1 MLSEI
6 WRYPVKSMRGHQ
18 LTEAT
23 VEPWGLA
30 GDRRW
35 MVTDAD
41 GSFLTAREL
50 PRLLLGVPTPG
61 ADNGLRLHA
70 DGLGDLVVPAPGAD
84 ARERTVQI
92 WSSSVRARDAGD
104 DAAAWVAELVGADV
118 RLVWLAD
125 PTQRPPNPAFAR
137 TDDRVSLA
145 DGYPLLVT
153 TEASLEALGGGF
165 SMRRFRPNLVVTGSK
180 AWAEDDWRVV
190 RVGGPGGAVFRAV
203 KGCPRCVMT
212 TRDPDTAEGGR
223 EPVTTLA
230 RLRRFDGATWFG
242 TNLVPDTPGAVV
254 REGDVV
260 EVLEE
265 VEPGAGPL
273 R

>member
-1 MLSEI
+1 MSTTLSEI
-6 WRYPVKSMRGHQ
+6 WRYPVKSMRGHR
-18 LTEAT
+18 LPEAT

-41 GSFLTAREL
+41 GGFLTAREL
-50 PRLLLGVPTPG
+50 PRLLLGVPTPA
-61 ADNGLRLHA
+61 ADGLRLQA
-70 DGLGDLVVPAPGAD
+70 DGLGEVLVPAPDDD
-84 ARERTVQI
+84 AVERTVAI
-92 WSSSVRARDAGD
+92 WGSTVRARDAGD
-104 DAAAWVAELVGADV
+104 DAAAWVSELVGADV

-137 TDDRVSLA
+137 PDDRVSLA

-153 TEASLEALGGGF
+153 TTASLAALGGF
-165 SMRRFRPNLVVTGSK
+165 SMRRFRPNLVVTGAE
-180 AWAEDDWRVV
+180 AWTEDDWRVV
-190 RVGGPGGAVFRAV
+190 RVGAATFRAV

-223 EPVTTLA
+223 EPVATLA

-242 TNLVPDTPGAVV
+242 TNLVPDTPGATV

-260 EVLEE
+260 EVLEA
-265 VEPGAGPL
+265 VEPGGGPL

>member
-1 MLSEI
+1 MSTTLSEI
-6 WRYPVKSMRGHQ
+6 WRYPVKSMRGHR
-18 LTEAT
+18 LPEAT
-23 VEPWGLA
+23 VEPWGLS

-41 GSFLTAREL
+41 GGFLTAREL

-61 ADNGLRLHA
+61 DHDGLHLQA
-70 DGLGDLVVPAPGAD
+70 DGLDGLVVAAPGDGAP
-84 ARERTVQI
+84 ERTVRI
-92 WSSSVRARDAGD
+92 WGSAVRARDAGD
-104 DAAAWVAELVGADV
+104 DAAAWVGELVGADV

-125 PTQRPPNPAFAR
+125 PGQRPPDPAFAR
-137 TDDRVSLA
+137 AEDRVSLA

-165 SMRRFRPNLVVTGSK
+165 SMRRFRPNLVVTGSE
-180 AWAEDDWRVV
+180 AWAEDDWRVL
-190 RVGGPGGAVFRAV
+190 RVGAATFRAV

-212 TRDPDTAEGGR
+212 TRDPETAEGGR
-223 EPVTTLA
+223 EPVATLA
-230 RLRRFDGATWFG
+230 RLRRFDRATWFG
-242 TNLVPDTPGAVV
+242 VNLVPDTPGTVV

-260 EVLEE
+260 EVLEA

>member
-1 MLSEI
+1 MSTTLSEI
-6 WRYPVKSMRGHQ
+6 WRYPVKSMRGHR
-18 LTEAT
+18 LAEAV

-30 GDRRW
+30 EDRRW
-35 MVTDAD
+35 MVTDPD
-41 GSFLTAREL
+41 GGFLTAREL

-61 ADNGLRLHA
+61 DDGGLRLRA
-70 DGLGDLVVPAPGAD
+70 EGLDELVVAAPGDD
-84 ARERTVQI
+84 APERTAQV
-92 WSSSVRARDAGD
+92 WSSTVRARDAGD
-104 DAAAWVAELVGADV
+104 DAAAWVGALVGADV

-137 TDDRVSLA
+137 AEDRVSLA

-153 TEASLEALGGGF
+153 TTASLAALGGGF
-165 SMRRFRPNLVVTGSK
+165 SMRRFRPNLVVEGAE

-190 RVGGPGGAVFRAV
+190 RVGAATFRAV

-223 EPVTTLA
+223 EPVATLA

-260 EVLEE
+260 EVLEA
-265 VEPGAGPL
+265 VEPGGGPL

>member
-1 MLSEI
+1 MTTRLSEI
-6 WRYPVKSMRGHQ
+6 WRYPVKSMRGHR
-18 LTEAT
+18 LPEAT

-41 GSFLTAREL
+41 GGFLTAREL
-50 PRLLLGVPTPG
+50 PRLLLGVPTPAPG
-61 ADNGLRLHA
+61 DGLHLDA
-70 DGLGDLVVPAPGAD
+70 DGLGGLAVPAPDDD
-84 ARERTVQI
+84 APERTVRI
-92 WSSSVRARDAGD
+92 WGADVRARDAGD
-104 DAAAWVAELVGADV
+104 DAAAWVGELVGAEV

-137 TDDRVSLA
+137 PDDRVSLA

-153 TEASLEALGGGF
+153 TEASLDALGGGL
-165 SMRRFRPNLVVTGSK
+165 SMRRFRPNLVVTGSA
-180 AWAEDDWRVV
+180 AWAEDDWRAV
-190 RVGGPGGAVFRAV
+190 RVGGAVFRAV

-223 EPVTTLA
+223 EPVAALA

-254 REGDVV
+254 REGDGV
-260 EVLEE
+260 EVLEA